1 MARDYMAAAKSEKK
15 KKKTRE
21 EQMEDQMRAAGM
33 TEKDIERMRSKK
45 KGTK

>member
-15 KKKTRE
+15 KKKTRQ

-33 TEKDIERMRSKK
+33 TEEQIARMRGKK
-45 KGTK
+45 KGK